1 MFSTRN
7 PQTTPVRL
15 LLVLLAAQTT
25 LALSACESA
34 TEPEEDVMTQ
44 DEANALVQG
53 LYGGNLLVFGGTLMQ
68 ADPAALMV
76 VPPGVPF
83 PLDATIPC
91 TGGGEAVFSGDATIS
106 VNEAQA
112 SMAVNLSGTLAA
124 AGCSFTGDDVTFVLD
139 SDPGLVQSGSINIS
153 LETFT
158 FTLDITSSGSFSWTS
173 GTRAASCSLD
183 NAVSAEFS
191 LLDAALSGAV
201 PTATVSGSV
210 CGLSVNRDIDLAFV
224 ETT

>member
-7 PQTTPVRL
+7 PETTPVRL
-15 LLVLLAAQTT
+15 LLVLLAAQAT
-25 LALSACESA
+25 LALAACESA

-53 LYGGNLLVFGGTLMQ
+53 LYGGNLLVSTGVLMQ
-68 ADPAALMV
+68 ADPTALLI

-91 TGGGEAVFSGDATIS
+91 TAGGEAVFSGDATVS
-106 VNEAQA
+106 VNEAQG
-112 SMAVNLSGTLAA
+112 SMAVGLSGTLAA
-124 AGCSFTGDDVTFVLD
+124 AGCSFTADGVTFVLD
-139 SDPGLVQSGSINIS
+139 SDPGLVQSGSLNIS

-158 FTLDITSSGSFSWTS
+158 FTLEIASSGSFSWAS
-173 GTRAASCSLD
+173 GTRAGSCSLD
-183 NAVSAEFS
+183 NAVTAAFS
-191 LLDAALSGAV
+191 MLDAALSGAV

-210 CGLSVNRDIDLAFV
+210 CGLSVNRDISLAFI

>member
-25 LALSACESA
+25 LALAACESA

-53 LYGGNLLVFGGTLMQ
+53 LYGGNLLVSAGALMQ
-68 ADPAALMV
+68 ADPTTLLV

-91 TGGGEAVFSGDATIS
+91 TGGGEAVFTGDATIS
-106 VNEAQA
+106 VNEAQG
-112 SMAVNLSGTLAA
+112 SMAVGLSGTLAA
-124 AGCSFTGDDVTFVLD
+124 AGCSFTADGVTFVLD
-139 SDPGLVQSGSINIS
+139 SDPGLVQSGSLNIS

-158 FTLDITSSGSFSWTS
+158 FALNVESSGSFSWTS
-173 GTRAASCSLD
+173 GTRTGSCSLD
-183 NAVSAEFS
+183 NAVAAEFS
-191 LLDAALSGAV
+191 MLDAALSGAV
-201 PTATVSGSV
+201 PTATVTGSI
-210 CGLSVNRDIDLAFV
+210 CGLSVNRDINLAII